1 MNKVVDRSWLET
13 YYEIVDS
20 ITLIINNNEYNY
32 DRSELMRNL
41 RTQGRT
47 VLYDTAIEWT
57 DEFEKLHE
65 GREWDGDW
73 IDVLWTFIVEK
84 LTIEHYGQDI

>member
-20 ITLIINNNEYNY
+20 ITLIINNNEYDY

-41 RTQGRT
+41 RTQGRV

-65 GREWDGDW
+65 GREWDRDW